1 MNLLMFL
8 ADSFADSSFVKLF
21 TDMDPWCIA
30 LFVLGIIFCI
40 IEVFMPGFGFF
51 GISGTIMIALGMI
64 LRLIMGGNAW
74 MLLYMLLIF
83 SVLLVLLFVV
93 FSKLVKKQSNVK
105 SSIFYSGTAVPVD
118 KTEGT
123 KDFSAFVS
131 KVGTTQTA
139 LRPIGK
145 AMFEGEVLDVVARD
159 GFIEKGK
166 TIQVISVQGQKI
178 EVIEI
183 QEEN

>member
-1 MNLLMFL
+1 MNLLMLL
-8 ADSFADSSFVKLF
+8 ANGFADSSFVRLF
-21 TDMDPWCIA
+21 TDMDPWCIG
-30 LFVLGIIFCI
+30 LFVLGIIFCV

-51 GISGTIMIALGMI
+51 GISGTIMIVLGMI
-64 LRLIMGGNAW
+64 LRLIMDGDAW

-83 SVLLVLLFVV
+83 ATLLVLLFVV
-93 FSKLVKKQSNVK
+93 FSKLIKKQSNVK
-105 SSIFYSGTAVPVD
+105 NSIFHSGTAVPVD

-123 KDFSAFVS
+123 KDFSAFIK
-131 KVGTTQTA
+131 KVGTTQTV

-145 AMFEGEVLDVVARD
+145 AMFNGEVLDVVARD

-166 TIQVISVQGQKI
+166 AVQVISVQGQKI

-183 QEEN
+183 EEE

>member
-1 MNLLMFL
+1 MNLLMLL
-8 ADSFADSSFVKLF
+8 ASEFADSSFVRLF
-21 TDMDPWCIA
+21 TDMNPWCIG

-51 GISGTIMIALGMI
+51 GISGTIMIVVGMI
-64 LRLIMGGNAW
+64 LRLIFDGDAW

-83 SVLLVLLFVV
+83 AGLLLLLFFV
-93 FSKLVKKQSNVK
+93 FSKVLKKGVKTKG
-105 SSIFYSGTAVPVD
+105 SIFYSDIAVPED
-118 KTEGT
+118 KTQGT
-123 KDFSAFVS
+123 KDFSAFLQ
-131 KVGTTQTA
+131 KVGTTQTV

-145 AMFEGEVLDVVARD
+145 AMVGGEVLDVVARD

-166 TIQVISVQGQKI
+166 KVQVIAVEGQKI

-183 QEEN
+183 EEE